1 MLVNRELLIVTQYH
15 LITIFTLKML
25 FFSQVLAIEAKNL
38 EATKLKI
45 LQLVCRGSRYEEAAV
60 SLRRFFVE
68 LERAEPK
75 VIAQNNVLH
84 LILYYY
90 VNTSTFRLWIY

>member
-1 MLVNRELLIVTQYH
+1 MEP
-15 LITIFTLKML
+15 
-25 FFSQVLAIEAKNL
+25 KNL

-45 LQLVCRGSRYEEAAV
+45 LQLVCRGSQYEEAAV

-75 VIAQNNVLH
+75 VFKNWNNYLRKIKTLEVKNAKYLK
-84 LILYYY
+84 I
-90 VNTSTFRLWIY
+90 F

>member
-1 MLVNRELLIVTQYH
+1 MKSKLHINTDRINKTY
-15 LITIFTLKML
+15 F
-25 FFSQVLAIEAKNL
+25 QVLAIEHKNL
-38 EATKLKI
+38 EATKLKM

-75 VIAQNNVLH
+75 VCN
-84 LILYYY
+84 
-90 VNTSTFRLWIY
+90 

>member
-1 MLVNRELLIVTQYH
+1 M
-15 LITIFTLKML
+15 
-25 FFSQVLAIEAKNL
+25 

-45 LQLVCRGSRYEEAAV
+45 LQLVCRGSLYEEAAV

-75 VIAQNNVLH
+75 VSYIR
-84 LILYYY
+84 
-90 VNTSTFRLWIY
+90 TRLAGPATYI

>member
-1 MLVNRELLIVTQYH
+1 MYSSRCFQC
-15 LITIFTLKML
+15 FK
-25 FFSQVLAIEAKNL
+25 VLAIEPKNL

-68 LERAEPK
+68 LEKAEPK
-75 VIAQNNVLH
+75 VI
-84 LILYYY
+84 
-90 VNTSTFRLWIY
+90 